1 MKIKKCEFIKS
12 AAGFDGFIVSDLPQI
27 VVSGKSNVG
36 KSSFINFLTN
46 NSKMAKTSNTPGRT
60 RLVNYFHINDFFLV
74 DLPGYGFAKGGS
86 KREVASWGKLMEDYF
101 EQCEQIKHVIML
113 VDIRHLPSKE
123 DILFVK
129 FLYSYRIPFSV
140 VATKSDKIS
149 KTAIHKHLQDISN
162 ALKIGF
168 DNIFAISSYRKV
180 GLEKVFNLIET
191 ILATP
196 DPVEEVY
203 IDEDDEDYDENLE
216 NNANENQDDYDNEE
230 IPEYRGELEINQ

>member
-1 MKIKKCEFIKS
+1 MKIRKCEFIKS
-12 AAGFDGFIVSDLPQI
+12 AASFDGFIVSELPQI
-27 VVSGKSNVG
+27 VVAGKSNVG

-86 KREVASWGKLMEDYF
+86 KREVESWGRLMEDYF
-101 EQCEQIKHVIML
+101 ERCEQIKHVIML
-113 VDIRHLPSKE
+113 VDIRHLPSRE
-123 DILFVK
+123 DMQFVQ

-140 VATKSDKIS
+140 VATKSDKLS
-149 KTAIHKHLQDISN
+149 KTAIHKHLQDISM

-180 GLEKVFNLIET
+180 GLEKVFGLIEN

-196 DPVEEVY
+196 DPVK
-203 IDEDDEDYDENLE
+203 EDYD
-216 NNANENQDDYDNEE
+216 DDDEYDDDLISDDDVNDINEE
-230 IPEYRGELEINQ
+230 VVEEISE